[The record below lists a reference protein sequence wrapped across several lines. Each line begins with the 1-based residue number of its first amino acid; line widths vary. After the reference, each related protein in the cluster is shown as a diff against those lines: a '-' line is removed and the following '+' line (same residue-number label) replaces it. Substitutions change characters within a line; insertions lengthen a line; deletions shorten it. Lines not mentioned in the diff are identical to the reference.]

1 MALEPLATVDDLEDR
16 LQRTLAESEQIRADT
31 LLRDASAT
39 VRAYARQDFTAVE
52 DDEIRLRVKNGKVR
66 LPQRPVTAVS
76 SVATTAGD
84 DLVFAWYSGDAIS
97 VNAQG
102 LDAWAWEPFT
112 TSPQF
117 VDVTYSHGYGEI
129 PEVVVKIVCRIAAT
143 ALDSPMED
151 AGTTSESIAGY
162 SYSRGAIAASGGL
175 FEEEKREL
183 DAYRAVGGSAW
194 VSS

>member
-16 LQRTLAESEQIRADT
+16 LQRTLAETEQIRADT

-39 VRAYARQDFTAVE
+39 VRAYARQDFTAVA
-52 DDEIRLRVKNGKVR
+52 DDEVRLRVKNGKVR

-76 SVATTAGD
+76 AVANTDGD
-84 DLVFAWYSGDAIS
+84 TLTFSWYSGDTVS
-97 VNAQG
+97 VSNTG
-102 LDAWAWEPFT
+102 LDWFERVPL
-112 TSPQF
+112 TSSPGF
-117 VDVTYSHGYGEI
+117 IDVTYSHGYSEI